1 MEYKMKE
8 KENNEYTDMELYL
21 MLNGGGKPAHYALS
35 LLYDRHSPRIYAYC
49 RKVFGDNQAK
59 DDAFQEAFIK
69 LYETGVS
76 GREVQNVQGYLLK
89 IARNLCLNEKN
100 RKYNTSKVSKEL
112 DIFPSFDI
120 SYEKKELMELIDMAM
135 NKLPDDYKEALV
147 LREMHGYSYVE
158 IAEIVKTTMPVI
170 RTRIYRAKIKVR
182 DILSSYIQDLERI
195 LDEKGN

>member
-1 MEYKMKE
+1 MK
-8 KENNEYTDMELYL
+8 KTKNIEYTDMELYL
-21 MLNGGGKPAHYALS
+21 MLNGGGKTAHYALS

-49 RKVFGDNQAK
+49 RKVFGDSQAK

-100 RKYNTSKVSKEL
+100 KKSNRDWVSSEY
-112 DIFPSFDI
+112 
-120 SYEKKELMELIDMAM
+120 YEFSSIDTPYDKRELIELVNTAMA
-135 NKLPDDYKEALV
+135 KLPHDYKEALI
-147 LREMHGYSYVE
+147 LREMHGYSYNE
-158 IAEIVKTTMPVI
+158 IAEIVETTMPII
-170 RTRIYRAKIKVR
+170 RTRIYRAKQKVR
-182 DILSSYIQDLERI
+182 DMLSPYIQDLERT